1 MEAPSNRDIRGRW
14 RRALFWAW
22 ILASGVVALYIGVAE
37 PLDSYRG
44 RGNPAIALALPA
56 LMVFMLATGLG
67 WLILLVTSG
76 QRRK

>member
-1 MEAPSNRDIRGRW
+1 MEAPSNKDIRGSW

-22 ILASGVVALYIGVAE
+22 ILASALVALYIGIAE
-37 PLDSYRG
+37 PLDSYLG
-44 RGNPAIALALPA
+44 RGSPTIALALPA

-76 QRRK
+76 RRK